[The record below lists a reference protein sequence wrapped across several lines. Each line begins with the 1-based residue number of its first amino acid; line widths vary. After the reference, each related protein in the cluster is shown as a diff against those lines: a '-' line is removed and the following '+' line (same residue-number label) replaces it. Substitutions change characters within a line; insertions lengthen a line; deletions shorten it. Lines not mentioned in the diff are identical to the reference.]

1 MNRTSNIGLIHCG
14 HDDTFYEVKNNV
26 SLQSR
31 IIKVYAPKKQRSL
44 LNNYY
49 PAAEIVNEMTTLLH
63 DENIEHVIISKPAKE
78 DLHLVAKVL
87 QAGKKVQI
95 INN

>member
-1 MNRTSNIGLIHCG
+1 MNGTSNIGLINCG

-26 SLQSR
+26 ALQAR
-31 IIKVYAPKKQRSL
+31 IIKVYAPKKQSAL

-49 PAAEIVNEMTTLLH
+49 PGAEIVNEMTMLLH
-63 DENIEHVIISKPAKE
+63 DENIEHVIITRPSKE
-78 DLHLVAKVL
+78 DLHLVAQVL

-95 INN
+95 ISN